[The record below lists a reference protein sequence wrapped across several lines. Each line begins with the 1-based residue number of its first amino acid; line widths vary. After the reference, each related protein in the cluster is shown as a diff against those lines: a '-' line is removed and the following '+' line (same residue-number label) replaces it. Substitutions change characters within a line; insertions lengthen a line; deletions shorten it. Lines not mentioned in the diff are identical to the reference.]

1 MNSIGICLPPPEAE
15 EKDEQD
21 YALLVLKLNDMN
33 FSNNQFRNDDKGSS
47 DKSAFPL
54 LKECIIKNE
63 LL

>member
-1 MNSIGICLPPPEAE
+1 MNSMGICLPPPETE
-15 EKDEQD
+15 ENDDQD

-33 FSNNQFRNDDKGSS
+33 LSDNQFRDDMGSS

-54 LKECIIKNE
+54 LKECIIKNR